1 MPSQSEESVVS
12 SSKCTSPFRY
22 ACDPRRSIRGFI
34 KSNSGWKVNRGE
46 TYTSQMASI
55 RIEEW
60 HPIGDDGVVEMLATV
75 LHAVVHDGASVGF
88 ILPFPIGEAHAYWTH
103 RVLQDVR
110 TRKRR
115 LLLAWDGVEVVGTVH
130 LNLDTMP
137 NQAHRAEVSKLLV
150 HPKSRRRGI
159 ARALMSNLEAI
170 ARTEGRTL
178 LTLDTRSGDSAE
190 PLYLSMGYTFVG
202 AIPHFAHAPDSP
214 AFDATSILYKE
225 L

>member
-1 MPSQSEESVVS
+1 MADLRIVEWRPEE
-12 SSKCTSPFRY
+12 
-22 ACDPRRSIRGFI
+22 A
-34 KSNSGWKVNRGE
+34 
-46 TYTSQMASI
+46 
-55 RIEEW
+55 
-60 HPIGDDGVVEMLATV
+60 DGVVEMLAGV

-88 ILPFPIGEAHAYWTH
+88 ILPFPLEEARAYWTE

-110 TRKRR
+110 TRRRR
-115 LLLAWDGVEVVGTVH
+115 LLLAWVGAVVVGTVH

-150 HPKSRRRGI
+150 HPGSRRRGI
-159 ARALMSNLEAI
+159 ARALMTELEAI
-170 ARTEGRTL
+170 ARGEGRTL

-202 AIPHFAHAPDSP
+202 AIPHFAQAPDSP
-214 AFDATSILYKE
+214 ALDATSILYKE